1 LGRLVLWQN
10 NLEVQH
16 YLLRAVGAPLK
27 LAEDQ
32 SMKVSTTVLALLLLF
47 AVCVSCRLAE
57 TLTGDKNAGTVS
69 ALWSDVP
76 PFQGATK
83 SDQDIPLGARLAIRA
98 MMQGKISFISFQTD
112 KTAQEVSDFYSYE
125 RMKSA
130 GWTPNDKGCVGDSE
144 DSKNHG
150 AFCVFSKKDGQKE
163 DGLAIIIAQ
172 DETKKTTSIF
182 YARFDLSKPS
192 K

>member
-1 LGRLVLWQN
+1 
-10 NLEVQH
+10 
-16 YLLRAVGAPLK
+16 
-27 LAEDQ
+27 
-32 SMKVSTTVLALLLLF
+32 MKVSTTVLALVLLF

-98 MMQGKISFISFQTD
+98 MMQGKISFISFQTE
-112 KTAQEVSDFYSYE
+112 KTAQEVSDFYSKE

-150 AFCVFSKKDGQKE
+150 ALCVFSKKDGQKE
-163 DGLAIIIAQ
+163 DGLAIVIAQ
-172 DETKKTTSIF
+172 DEKNKTTNIF
-182 YARFDLSKPS
+182 YARFDLSQAS

>member
-130 GWTPNDKGCVGDSE
+130 GWTPNDKGCVSDSE

>member
-1 LGRLVLWQN
+1 
-10 NLEVQH
+10 
-16 YLLRAVGAPLK
+16 
-27 LAEDQ
+27 
-32 SMKVSTTVLALLLLF
+32 MKFSTTVLALVLLF

-98 MMQGKISFISFQTD
+98 MMQGKISFISFQTE
-112 KTAQEVSDFYSYE
+112 KTAQEVSDFYSKE

-150 AFCVFSKKDGQKE
+150 ALCVFSKKDGQKE
-163 DGLAIIIAQ
+163 DGLAIVIAQ
-172 DETKKTTSIF
+172 DEKNKTTNIF
-182 YARFDLSKPS
+182 YARFDLSQAS

>member
-1 LGRLVLWQN
+1 
-10 NLEVQH
+10 
-16 YLLRAVGAPLK
+16 
-27 LAEDQ
+27 
-32 SMKVSTTVLALLLLF
+32 MKVSTTVLALVLLF

-112 KTAQEVSDFYSYE
+112 RTAQEVSDFYSKE
-125 RMKSA
+125 RMKTA

-150 AFCVFSKKDGQKE
+150 ALCVFSKKDGQKE
-163 DGLAIIIAQ
+163 DGLAIVIAQ
-172 DETKKTTSIF
+172 DEKNKTTNIF
-182 YARFDLSKPS
+182 YARFDLSQAS